1 MLFAQSSVFPA
12 SGVQTI
18 VSNPI
23 PKNMNIHEYQGKDIL
38 RKFGVAVPRGIVAYS
53 PEEAKQA
60 AAQLFEELGC
70 PVVVV
75 KAQIHAGGRGKA
87 GGVKLAKSPEE
98 AHEIAHQMIG
108 LTLVTHQTGPEGKV
122 IGRLLVEEGMNI
134 EKEFY
139 VGITLDRS
147 TSKNVP
153 MVSTEGGME
162 IEKVAE
168 ETPER
173 LLKIQID
180 PLFGMQG
187 FQAREAAFF
196 LQLQGEQ
203 FRNAVNF
210 ITALYNAYIAID
222 AAIAEINPLVVTKE
236 GKVLA
241 LDAKINFDDNALY
254 RHKDFLELR
263 DTNEED
269 PFEVEASKSNLNYV
283 RLDGNVGCMV
293 NGAGLA
299 MGTMD
304 IIQLAGGKPA
314 NFLDVGGSASPQT
327 VEEGFKI
334 ILSDKN
340 VKAILVNIFGGI
352 VRCDR
357 VAGGIIEAAKKIG
370 LHLPVIV
377 RLEGTNAPIAQQML
391 DDSGLNLIAAKGLRD
406 AAQKVQ
412 EALIAS

>member
-1 MLFAQSSVFPA
+1 
-12 SGVQTI
+12 
-18 VSNPI
+18 
-23 PKNMNIHEYQGKDIL
+23 MNIHEYQGKDIL
-38 RKFGVAVPRGIVAYS
+38 RKFGVAVPKGIVAYS

-60 AAQLFEELGC
+60 AEQLFAQQTS

-98 AHEIAHQMIG
+98 AFAIAQELIG
-108 LTLVTHQTGPEGKV
+108 KTLVTHQTGPEGKE
-122 IGRLLVEEGMNI
+122 IHRLLVEEGMNI

-147 TSKNVP
+147 TSRNVL

-162 IEKVAE
+162 IETVAE

-173 LLKIQID
+173 ILKIQID
-180 PLFGMQG
+180 PLYGIQD

-196 LQLQGEQ
+196 LGLKDDQ
-203 FRNAVNF
+203 FRNAVRF
-210 ITALYNAYIAID
+210 ISALYTAYTSID

-241 LDAKINFDDNALY
+241 LDAKINFDDNALF

-263 DTNEED
+263 DISEED

-299 MGTMD
+299 MATMD
-304 IIQLAGGKPA
+304 MIQLAGGKPA

-340 VKAILVNIFGGI
+340 VRAILVNIFGGI

-357 VAGGIIEAAKKIG
+357 VAGGIIEAARKIG

-377 RLEGTNAPIAQQML
+377 RLEGTNAPIAQKML
-391 DDSGLNLIAAKGLRD
+391 DDSGLNLISANGLRD
-406 AAQKVQ
+406 AAKKVQ
-412 EALIAS
+412 AALAS

>member
-1 MLFAQSSVFPA
+1 
-12 SGVQTI
+12 
-18 VSNPI
+18 
-23 PKNMNIHEYQGKDIL
+23 MNIHEYQGKDIL

-53 PEEAKQA
+53 PEEAKA
-60 AAQLFEELGC
+60 AAKQLFEELAC

-98 AHEIAHQMIG
+98 ACDIAHQLIG
-108 LTLVTHQTGPEGKV
+108 LTLVTHQTGPEGKEV
-122 IGRLLVEEGMNI
+122 KRLLVEEGMNI

-139 VGITLDRS
+139 IGITLDRS
-147 TSKNVP
+147 TSQNVL

-162 IEKVAE
+162 IETVAE

-196 LQLQGEQ
+196 LGLEGDQ

-210 ITALYNAYIAID
+210 ITALYNAYTSID
-222 AAIAEINPLVVTKE
+222 AALAEINPLVVTKE

-254 RHKDFLELR
+254 RHKEFVELR
-263 DTNEED
+263 DISEED

-299 MGTMD
+299 MATMD
-304 IIQLAGGKPA
+304 MIQLAGGKPA

-377 RLEGTNAPIAQQML
+377 RLEGTNAPIAQKML
-391 DDSGLNLIAAKGLRD
+391 DESGLNLIAAKGLRD

-412 EALIAS
+412 EALAAS